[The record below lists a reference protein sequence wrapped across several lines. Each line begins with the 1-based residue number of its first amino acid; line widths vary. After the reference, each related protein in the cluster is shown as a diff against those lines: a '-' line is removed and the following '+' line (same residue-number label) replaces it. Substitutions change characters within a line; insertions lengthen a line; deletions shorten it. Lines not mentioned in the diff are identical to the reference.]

1 MKDAD
6 AVRRAHDV
14 FDPLCDKLFARPN
27 VDIGP
32 MFGSEGVRVL
42 GKVFAFVAGRGE
54 LVVKLPS
61 DRIDALIDTGIGAR
75 MEMRGRVMREWM
87 HVGLDHTVHWESL
100 MTEAHDFVRSI
111 TVRPDRR
118 TAERED
124 HR

>member
-1 MKDAD
+1 MRDDDAM
-6 AVRRAHDV
+6 RRAHDV
-14 FDPLCDKLFARPN
+14 FDPMCDKLFARPN

-61 DRIDALIDTGIGAR
+61 DRIDALMETGVGAR

-87 HVGLDHTVHWESL
+87 HVGLDHADDWDSL

-111 TVRPDRR
+111 TVQPDRR
-118 TAERED
+118 TAARED